1 MSANGFATAVVAR
14 GVTKTFGRGD
24 NAVRA
29 LKGVDFEARCG
40 ELIML
45 VGPSGCGK
53 TTFLSVICGTM
64 KADSG
69 SVDVFG
75 TDLVHLGGG
84 KLTEFRGRNVGF
96 IFQQFNL
103 IPTWNILENA
113 SIPLLLQGQS
123 RRKAQDAAAKLLT
136 EVGLGERL
144 DAHPRQLSGGQQQRV
159 AIARA
164 LVNEPALILADEP
177 TGNLDSQTGREVLG
191 MLRQMHAA
199 GRTIVVVTHDRAVAE
214 VAQRIVTLV
223 DGRIVS
229 DELVEGTADGPG
241 AGHGQDALAAWGSA
255 SVEGSPGPAGGSGQ
269 DVPRPIAGSGPA
281 ADAGPVAGAR

>member
-1 MSANGFATAVVAR
+1 MSVAPSESSAANRVIAVQTR

-29 LKGVDFEARCG
+29 LKGVDFDARCG
-40 ELIML
+40 EMIMI

-64 KADSG
+64 KADAG

-75 TDLVHLGGG
+75 TDLVNLGGG

-103 IPTWNILENA
+103 IPTWNILENT

-136 EVGLGERL
+136 EVGLGQRL
-144 DAHPRQLSGGQQQRV
+144 GAHPRELSGGQQQRV

-164 LVNEPALILADEP
+164 LVHEPRLLICDEP
-177 TGNLDSQTGREVLG
+177 TAALDAVTGHKVLELLKASACREDRCV
-191 MLRQMHAA
+191 
-199 GRTIVVVTHDRAVAE
+199 IVVTHDSRIFPFADRIAE
-214 VAQRIVTLV
+214 MEDGIVKRI
-223 DGRIVS
+223 
-229 DELVEGTADGPG
+229 
-241 AGHGQDALAAWGSA
+241 H
-255 SVEGSPGPAGGSGQ
+255 
-269 DVPRPIAGSGPA
+269 
-281 ADAGPVAGAR
+281 DAGQYHAHYV